1 MRISSAA
8 ITLASVSLT
17 GSAGITALSINGQA
31 VADVVGLPGAAGVI
45 VYWRGNAAMSIQ
57 FTAVHEFTTEA
68 LLEQFIVAH
77 FGALTKSGALVVTV
91 SGVSKTA
98 STAAVTAVSFGEPIG
113 LLLPVTYSITSS
125 PLL

>member
-1 MRISSAA
+1 MRISSATA
-8 ITLASVSLT
+8 TLAGVSLT
-17 GSAGITALSINGQA
+17 GSAGITALAINGQA
-31 VADVVGLPGAAGVI
+31 VADVVALPGAAGVI
-45 VYWRGNAAMSIQ
+45 VYGRGNAAMSIQ
-57 FTAVHEFTTEA
+57 FTAVHEFTTGA
-68 LLEQFIVAH
+68 MLEQFIVAH